1 MNNSDPWMGIKPGV
15 MRRVDPDALHELFW
29 IILEDG
35 SLGLLLSFSKQLDSR
50 IRMPKFKNINVQ
62 IRTMGDG
69 FALVI
74 GLKDKSYKKIF
85 TALCFD
91 VVNAV
96 KQSGASEEAVSK
108 AVKCTGKW
116 HYFLKNGGVRGLT
129 QEEQRGLVGELDFL
143 VYISNVM
150 SPRKA
155 IEAWQ
160 GPMGSAKDFEFPGFC
175 VEVKTRRAASQ
186 PVVSI
191 SSEHQL
197 ESIAGSHLYL
207 RVSSV
212 ASGVGPDGMTLH
224 ELVKQADQIFQ
235 TDESAHD
242 LWQNSIMATGYDPS
256 NDYEDRHWELVGNT
270 DYFIGIDFPRLVPPL
285 PKDINRLRYNLS
297 LEECSEYVIPGIY
310 DHFLEKE
317 LLENE

>member
-29 IILEDG
+29 ITLEDG
-35 SLGLLLSFSKQLDSR
+35 SLGLLLSFSKQLDSQ

-143 VYISNVM
+143 IYISNVM

-175 VEVKTRRAASQ
+175 VEVKARRAASQ

-212 ASGVGPDGMTLH
+212 ASGAGPDGVTLH
-224 ELVKQADQIFQ
+224 ELVKQADKVFQ
-235 TDESAHD
+235 DDESAHD
-242 LWQNSIMATGYDPS
+242 LWQSTIMATGYDPT
-256 NDYEDRHWELVGNT
+256 NDYEGRHWEVVGRMN
-270 DYFIGIDFPRLVPPL
+270 YFVDIDFPRLLPPL
-285 PKDINRLRYNLS
+285 PRGISRLKYCLFLDECIKFCVPDIYEDFTRRYNT
-297 LEECSEYVIPGIY
+297 
-310 DHFLEKE
+310 
-317 LLENE
+317 